1 MFVAVEIRAG
11 QNESHRMCKPSP
23 DQIRKPPESGGI
35 IIKTD
40 GLARR
45 TAQFVDVPTYHAASR
60 WPTRCLC
67 SSGGERHFD
76 STALLG
82 NISFGQFWYAG
93 CPSSDIELTLFSLA
107 QRVSS

>member
-1 MFVAVEIRAG
+1 MIATS
-11 QNESHRMCKPSP
+11 N
-23 DQIRKPPESGGI
+23 I
-35 IIKTD
+35 IIMTD

-45 TAQFVDVPTYHAASR
+45 TAQFVDVATYHTVSR
-60 WPTRCLC
+60 LPTRYLC
-67 SSGGERHFD
+67 SSGGEKHFD

-93 CPSSDIELTLFSLA
+93 CPCSDIELTLLSLA